1 MSTVVLTLLA
11 PAALK
16 EEIVDLLLGHE
27 PTAQAGFVTR
37 EVHGH
42 GVSADYYSVVE
53 QIRGF
58 SRQVEMTLTAPESD
72 VRSLLDI
79 LGGELSGRGITYRIV
94 AVAMTGTIP

>member
-11 PAALK
+11 PAALE

-42 GVSADYYSVVE
+42 GISADYYSVVE

-58 SRQVEMTLTAPESD
+58 SRQVEITLTAPETD
-72 VRSLLDI
+72 VRSLLAI
-79 LGGELSGRGITYRIV
+79 LGAELPARGINYRIV
-94 AVAMTGTIP
+94 TAADIGTIP